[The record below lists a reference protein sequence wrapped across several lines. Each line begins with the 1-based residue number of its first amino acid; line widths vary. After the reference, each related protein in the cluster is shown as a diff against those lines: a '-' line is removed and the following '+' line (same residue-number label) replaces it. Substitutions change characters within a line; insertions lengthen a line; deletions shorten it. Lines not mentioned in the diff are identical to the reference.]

1 MSALIDPAEVPELPA
16 DPTALVA
23 AADTMAS
30 AALTVRQRVDD
41 ATTRWSTLPDVF
53 DTPDTASV
61 VTGLHPASVAAS
73 DFDDASAA
81 ASTALRTLAENLSTL
96 DWTRTRLIDDIA
108 AHRSTVLA
116 YRASD
121 EAADDTD
128 DPLAG
133 WGPYGFSQN
142 DELKERCESLRRS
155 LRAAL
160 DECEQD
166 LGRIGDVER
175 ASPVMWARAAPRY
188 LSPTWVQQSEIFRS
202 RISMSILHRLA
213 TLGAD
218 EMARTVAEH
227 PDWLAMLRDHPPAPQ
242 DVAAWWRNVDASHAA
257 ALITGASL
265 IIGNL
270 EGVAYKSRDLAN
282 RTTLTH
288 EIDEART
295 AIEAEVNRADPAWGP
310 EYGVG
315 GGKEA
320 RLKHLRERLDNLSNI
335 QRALD
340 SPSEAPDRQLIM
352 LTDDRPPLAAISI
365 GDLDQASTI
374 TYAVPGMGNT
384 SRDMTGW
391 TRAAQNIS
399 DEQSHAAAAHN
410 QAVVAWMGYKTPPV
424 PLSEGGIE
432 VMGNEYAEAGAH
444 NLSRALLGF
453 TATRTDDPRLSVV
466 GHSYGTTTASIAL
479 TLPETPRVD
488 AYVALG
494 SAGLPASIESASEI
508 NADAIYAGQARNMI
522 PFVEDGRGD
531 QWAWVGRTSPD
542 HPIDPSADSF
552 GAQTFGTDGDNGMHP
567 VTDHN
572 VLVAPGE
579 GWGYLDLG
587 TESLLNTALA
597 TGGQQGLTP
606 AIPKSETALQQ
617 GWESIV
623 NTPGFSL

>member
-16 DPTALVA
+16 DSIALVA

-41 ATTRWSTLPDVF
+41 ATARWSTLPDVF

-61 VTGLHPASVAAS
+61 VTALHPASVAAN

-81 ASTALRTLAENLSTL
+81 ASTALRSLAENLSAL
-96 DWTRTRLIDDIA
+96 GWTRTRLIDDIA

-116 YRASD
+116 YRESND
-121 EAADDTD
+121 AADDPD

-166 LGRIGDVER
+166 LSRIGDVER

-188 LSPTWVQQSEIFRS
+188 LSPTWVQQSETFRS
-202 RISMSILHRLA
+202 RISMSILRRLA

-218 EMARTVAEH
+218 EMARMLAEH
-227 PDWLAMLRDHPPAPQ
+227 PDWPVLLRDHPPAPL

-270 EGVAYKSRDLAN
+270 EGVAYRSRDLAN

-288 EIDEART
+288 EIDEARA
-295 AIEAEVNRADPAWGP
+295 AIETEVNRADPAWGP

-320 RLKHLRERLDNLSNI
+320 RLKHLRERLDNLLNI

-340 SPSEAPDRQLIM
+340 SPPEAPDRQLIM
-352 LTDDRPPLAAISI
+352 LSDDRPPLAAISI
-365 GDLDQASTI
+365 GDLDKASTV

-391 TRAAQNIS
+391 ARAAQNIS

-432 VMGNEYAEAGAH
+432 VMGNEYAEAGAQ

-466 GHSYGTTTASIAL
+466 GHSYGTTTTSIAL

-597 TGGQQGLTP
+597 TVGQQGLTP
-606 AIPKSETALQQ
+606 AIAKSGTALQQ